1 MRRDY
6 SPTGLIQTL
15 LVLWCAVP
23 AMQAQPAFEAVS
35 IRPSAIQANGR
46 YGNYRMAGGPGTN
59 DPGRMVLENFDIRSL
74 ITKAYDL
81 PFYCL
86 IAPEWLFDIRFDIN
100 ANIPAGTTKEQFLA
114 MQQNLLAT
122 RLGLVVHR
130 EKKEMS
136 VYELI
141 VAKGGSKLKEAAPAG
156 ELADTPSF
164 AGGIKRDD
172 EGFPILT
179 PGHTMYAIAMDH
191 ARLQGVSETM
201 EHFAATLSGQ
211 LSAPVTDATGLTGK
225 YDFTFQWLPGNL
237 RPDDDPGLSLESALP
252 QQLGLTLRKTR
263 GRIDVV
269 VVDHV
274 DKVPTEN

>member
-1 MRRDY
+1 
-6 SPTGLIQTL
+6 
-15 LVLWCAVP
+15 
-23 AMQAQPAFEAVS
+23 
-35 IRPSAIQANGR
+35 
-46 YGNYRMAGGPGTN
+46 
-59 DPGRMVLENFDIRSL
+59 MVLENFDIRSL

-81 PFYCL
+81 PFYRL

-130 EKKEMS
+130 EKKEMP

-172 EGFPILT
+172 EGFPILP

-201 EHFAATLSGQ
+201 EHFASTLSGQ

-225 YDFTFQWLPGNL
+225 YDFTFKWLPGNL

-252 QQLGLTLRKTR
+252 QQLGLILRKTR
-263 GRIDVV
+263 GQVDVV

>member
-1 MRRDY
+1 M
-6 SPTGLIQTL
+6 S
-15 LVLWCAVP
+15 
-23 AMQAQPAFEAVS
+23 
-35 IRPSAIQANGR
+35 
-46 YGNYRMAGGPGTN
+46 GGPGTN
-59 DPGRMVLENFDIRSL
+59 DPGRLVLENFDIRSL
-74 ITKAYDL
+74 ILKAYDL
-81 PFYCL
+81 PLYRL
-86 IAPEWLFDIRFDIN
+86 IVPDWTFDVRFDVN
-100 ANIPAGTTKEQFLA
+100 ANMPAGTTKEQFLA

-156 ELADTPSF
+156 ELDDAPSF

-172 EGFPILT
+172 EGFPILP

-191 ARLQGVSETM
+191 ARLQGASETM
-201 EHFAATLSGQ
+201 EHFASTLSGQ
-211 LSAPVTDATGLTGK
+211 LSAPVTNATGLTGM
-225 YDFTFQWLPGNL
+225 YDFTVKWLPGNL

-252 QQLGLTLRKTR
+252 QQLGLMLKKTR
-263 GRIDVV
+263 GLVDIM

-274 DKVPTEN
+274 NKVPTEN